1 MKLESN
7 SPSETLDIGRR
18 LARVLRPG
26 DIVLFDGRLG
36 TGKTLLISGIAEGL
50 GVQEQVTSPS
60 FVIVHEYDGF
70 MKIIHA
76 DMYRLRLGSVGEF
89 DDLELPFLARD
100 GVLLIEWGGVVA
112 GALPDHLRVLMTITG
127 EESRMVEFAPVGSW
141 TDRSLEELSG

>member
-76 DMYRLRLGSVGEF
+76 DMYRLGSVGEF